1 MWPVVERHDDAVGA
15 RKRARQPERRR
26 CPGHDRCERVAKHAP
41 YDSKQAMFGRKRK
54 QEQDGLGLP
63 SADSPGLSVPSVA
76 PSVTVTPSGSV
87 PPPHDRRASGATPS
101 AVTPPAFTPGT
112 IPVGMSGAAALA
124 QILSGHGP
132 VGEMIQQIKADP
144 EGFRQRMLAQAQAA
158 GVSTFVVTP
167 QGMTPIGHPA
177 AAPAPQ
183 HVDVIDEL
191 TKAADLHD
199 KGALTDAEFD
209 ALKKKLLGE

>member
-1 MWPVVERHDDAVGA
+1 
-15 RKRARQPERRR
+15 
-26 CPGHDRCERVAKHAP
+26 
-41 YDSKQAMFGRKRK
+41 MFGRKRK

-63 SADSPGLSVPSVA
+63 SADSPGLTVPSVE
-76 PSVTVTPSGSV
+76 PSVTVTASDSV
-87 PPPHDRRASGATPS
+87 PPPPAPPLAPAAGAPTATPS
-101 AVTPPAFTPGT
+101 AATPPAFTPGT

-132 VGEMIQQIKADP
+132 VGEMIKQIKSDP

-177 AAPAPQ
+177 AAAAPK

-191 TKAADLHD
+191 TKAAALHD